1 MYVSLSVPRAPLVR
15 RGRGT
20 HRGARASA
28 TLVDFEPR
36 SLVKSRVVVLGSGW
50 GAVSFVKNLSAT
62 GVDCTLVRCASCS
75 TIVTPR

>member
-1 MYVSLSVPRAPLVR
+1 MAARHPLPPELAACR
-15 RGRGT
+15 
-20 HRGARASA
+20 
-28 TLVDFEPR
+28 F
-36 SLVKSRVVVLGSGW
+36 VVVLGSGW